1 MQTNRAKPIGGSVS
15 VRGKPGIGQAFF
27 FAKGNNTNTAASQL
41 SQKVSFQGS
50 TGQSQH
56 NEFAAPDYDRV
67 ISANV
72 RSRSVSRSITP
83 SRATS
88 TSLRVTLSLSS

>member
-1 MQTNRAKPIGGSVS
+1 VLGRRIAKDRAVLTDWY
-15 VRGKPGIGQAFF
+15 GQHKLMATRDHI
-27 FAKGNNTNTAASQL
+27 AVQRICGP
-41 SQKVSFQGS
+41 
-50 TGQSQH
+50 
-56 NEFAAPDYDRV
+56 PDYDRV

>member
-1 MQTNRAKPIGGSVS
+1 MMGYRTLNVDRIAKDGAVFTDWYASINSWRPAITCGPSLYRAV
-15 VRGKPGIGQAFF
+15 
-27 FAKGNNTNTAASQL
+27 AAQRIC
-41 SQKVSFQGS
+41 GP
-50 TGQSQH
+50 
-56 NEFAAPDYDRV
+56 PDYDRV
-67 ISANV
+67 SSANV